1 MNLIIPSLHRAEPH
15 PRQAQRY
22 YPSGMITKTFGDGD
36 LLIQRTDPDNENILF
51 TVQEQSELRIELSRD
66 LRCFEGYVLIHKCPD
81 DGIEIG
87 NTSIDEIVYG
97 LGGKKIRITIEEI
110 KE

>member
-1 MNLIIPSLHRAEPH
+1 MNDKAR
-15 PRQAQRY
+15 RY
-22 YPSGMITKTFGDGD
+22 YPSGMITKKFGDGD

-66 LRCFEGYVLIHKCPD
+66 LRCFEGYVLIHICPD